1 MAGDLESDIELLSHT
16 RSAKRR
22 AAAKRLRSRG
32 DPSAGPALLAALE
45 KELQDSRTWETQYQ
59 MIMAIGHCGYTE
71 ALPFLESLASRQ
83 IGGMIDLAIGDAML
97 RLSKRHSDDADVILS
112 LIGSGQP
119 LLAEGAIQ
127 AMAMLRMVP
136 DESTMRRL
144 VDYGVS
150 LELGD
155 RDWTVVF
162 LLRAVPGWPEDIV
175 SPLIERWASVEFRE
189 NQEVHRAVGLAR
201 ERKYS
206 KWSPL

>member
-1 MAGDLESDIELLSHT
+1 
-16 RSAKRR
+16 
-22 AAAKRLRSRG
+22 
-32 DPSAGPALLAALE
+32 
-45 KELQDSRTWETQYQ
+45 

-83 IGGMIDLAIGDAML
+83 IGLMIDLAIGDAML
-97 RLSKRHSDDADVILS
+97 RLSKQHSDDADIILS
-112 LIGSGQP
+112 LIGSEQL

-150 LELGD
+150 LGD
-155 RDWTVVF
+155 RDWTVVC
-162 LLRAVPGWPEDIV
+162 LLRAVPSWPEDIV
-175 SPLIERWASVEFRE
+175 SPLIKKWATVEFRE
-189 NQEVHRAVGLAR
+189 NQEIHRAVELAR

-206 KWSPL
+206 NWSPL

>member
-1 MAGDLESDIELLSHT
+1 
-16 RSAKRR
+16 
-22 AAAKRLRSRG
+22 
-32 DPSAGPALLAALE
+32 
-45 KELQDSRTWETQYQ
+45 
-59 MIMAIGHCGYTE
+59 
-71 ALPFLESLASRQ
+71 
-83 IGGMIDLAIGDAML
+83 MIDLAIGDSML
-97 RLSKRHSDDADVILS
+97 RLSRRHADDADIVVS
-112 LIGSGQP
+112 LIESGQP

-144 VDYGVS
+144 VDYGLS

-155 RDWTVVF
+155 RDWTVVC

-175 SPLIERWASVEFRE
+175 SPLIERWSSVEFRE
-189 NQEVHRAVGLAR
+189 NQEIHRAVGLAR